1 MTAGMTVDA
10 PSPSP
15 AGAVSS
21 RRPPRRGRPGYDQAA
36 LVTVAAELFN
46 QRGYDGTSMEDLA
59 GRLGITKS
67 AIYHHVASKEEL
79 LGLIVDRA
87 LERLDAAVDEAVS
100 RPGRAIT
107 RLEDLVRASIAVL
120 VDRQA
125 VVTVLLRVRGNT
137 ATEQVALQRRRALDR
152 AVTRLV
158 AEAIAEGDLRAE
170 LDPATTARLLFGL
183 VNSLVEW
190 YRPGSGATAAEVA
203 DAVAVLAFD
212 GLRSRRP

>member
-1 MTAGMTVDA
+1 MTAA
-10 PSPSP
+10 PSHP
-15 AGAVSS
+15 
-21 RRPPRRGRPGYDQAA
+21 PPRRGRPGYDQAS
-36 LVTVAAELFN
+36 LVEVAAGLFN
-46 QRGYDGTSMEDLA
+46 ERGYDGTSMEDLA

-67 AIYHHVASKEEL
+67 AIYHHVSSKEEL
-79 LGLIVDRA
+79 LGLIVERA
-87 LERLDAAVDEAVS
+87 LEQLDAAVDHAVS

-107 RLEDLVRASIAVL
+107 RLEELVRASIAVL
-120 VDRQA
+120 VDRLA

-137 ATEQVALQRRRALDR
+137 ATEQAALQRRRALDH

-158 AEAIAEGDLRAE
+158 AKAIAEGDLRSD

-190 YRPGSGATAAEVA
+190 YRPGSGATAADVA

-212 GLRSRRP
+212 GLRSRRT